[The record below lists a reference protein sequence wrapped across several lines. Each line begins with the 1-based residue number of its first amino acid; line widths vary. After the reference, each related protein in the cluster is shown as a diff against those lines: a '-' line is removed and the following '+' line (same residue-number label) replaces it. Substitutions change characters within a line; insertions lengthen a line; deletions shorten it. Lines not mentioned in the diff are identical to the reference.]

1 MLPQLLKN
9 KGSRS
14 LQSKMVSFPLL
25 CSIIISEKM
34 NCQEKNL
41 HFLYFVIY
49 KTIVI
54 IIAKIIKSDIM
65 KLEHKAY
72 FIN

>member
-1 MLPQLLKN
+1 
-9 KGSRS
+9 
-14 LQSKMVSFPLL
+14 
-25 CSIIISEKM
+25 M

-49 KTIVI
+49 KSIVI

-65 KLEHKAY
+65 KFGNKAY